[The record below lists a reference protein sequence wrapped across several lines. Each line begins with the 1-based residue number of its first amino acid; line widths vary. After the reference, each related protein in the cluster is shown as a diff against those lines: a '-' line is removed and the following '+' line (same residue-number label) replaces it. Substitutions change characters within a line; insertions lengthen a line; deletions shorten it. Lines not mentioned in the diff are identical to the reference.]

1 MSLLSP
7 TDLHIYSSFTQVL
20 VMVSIQEALD
30 EGEKIK
36 YLPICSFIL
45 VSHFTNIG
53 IGLDFFLS
61 CLYLNFYVNH

>member
-7 TDLHIYSSFTQVL
+7 TDLHIYSNFTQVL

-36 YLPICSFIL
+36 NLPICWM
-45 VSHFTNIG
+45 
-53 IGLDFFLS
+53 FFSL
-61 CLYLNFYVNH
+61 LFVV